1 MSILQK
7 IFIFGLLFSLLN
19 CTCESY
25 HDFDIEEIYH
35 DDAASKKSCPKRSF
49 NENEMEFYPYKCCYE
64 KLKCKEKDEDTGE
77 ITTIDFKG
85 CSIVTKEVYDHLKQN
100 INVLKSYCSEVDID
114 CSGTSLS
121 FIYFVFIL
129 LFLL

>member
-7 IFIFGLLFSLLN
+7 IFIWGLLFSLLN

-49 NENEMEFYPYKCCYE
+49 NDNEMEFNPYKCCYE